1 MVRRLNWLAP
11 ILVLTLITISLYSL
25 YSSMLNQWVFT
36 PPSYVLLIS
45 AVIVFL
51 LSILS
56 FQDTFSRFARLRSWL
71 STILSFI
78 LIFALL
84 IVVSFTNMF
93 SGSKELMTTSLSPDG
108 RHAIHIYKVD
118 AGAMG
123 TYGILAEQK
132 GPLWF
137 KKHIYYEQR
146 QEQVDVEWENSHTI
160 RINSQQI
167 DLQSI
172 DR

>member
-1 MVRRLNWLAP
+1 MVRKLNWLAL
-11 ILVLTLITISLYSL
+11 ILVLILITISLYSL
-25 YSSMLNQWVFT
+25 YSRVSNQWMIA
-36 PPSYVLLIS
+36 PPNYVILIS
-45 AVIVFL
+45 AIIVLL

-56 FQDTFSRFARLRSWL
+56 FQDRSSRFARLRSWL

-108 RHAIHIYKVD
+108 TYTIHIYSVD

-137 KKHIYYEQR
+137 KKHIYYERR
-146 QEQVDVEWENSHTI
+146 QDQVNVEWENSHTI

-167 DLQSI
+167 GLQNI
-172 DR
+172 HH